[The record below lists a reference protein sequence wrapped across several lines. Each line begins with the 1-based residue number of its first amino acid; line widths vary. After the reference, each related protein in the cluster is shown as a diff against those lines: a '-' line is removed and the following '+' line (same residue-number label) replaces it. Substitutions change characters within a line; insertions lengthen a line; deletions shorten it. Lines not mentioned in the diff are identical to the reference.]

1 MKKHAKLPI
10 ICPTHE
16 TPEHTAPFPM
26 TANAVSNIVAHKL
39 ARNTA
44 ANSTEDL
51 IGSDEASQ
59 AEPLICYRCLPR
71 QNTHEVFR
79 SQPTS
84 TRKQWPGSGARDK
97 FATKIDKHENRTLVI
112 RLDLKKKNS
121 VLMRHHRE
129 PFGASL
135 H

>member
-59 AEPLICYRCLPR
+59 AEPLYLLSMFAKAE
-71 QNTHEVFR
+71 H
-79 SQPTS
+79 
-84 TRKQWPGSGARDK
+84 PGSFSLPANQLLRETNGLVVVQIRTRDT
-97 FATKIDKHENRTLVI
+97 FATNIDKHDNKTLVMI
-112 RLDLKKKNS
+112 LDLKTFCA
-121 VLMRHHRE
+121 H
-129 PFGASL
+129 
-135 H
+135 

>member
-10 ICPTHE
+10 ICPDHE

-59 AEPLICYRCLPR
+59 AEPLYLLSMFAKAE
-71 QNTHEVFR
+71 H
-79 SQPTS
+79 
-84 TRKQWPGSGARDK
+84 PGS
-97 FATKIDKHENRTLVI
+97 F
-112 RLDLKKKNS
+112 
-121 VLMRHHRE
+121 
-129 PFGASL
+129 SL
-135 H
+135 PANFYAKQMANTN